1 MCLLTKKGHLTIAL
15 SYTRDTR
22 VLLRRHEGIRDW
34 FNMIKSKV
42 LECKAK
48 QVQHDIANN
57 NLNVEA
63 WLLARKSLAGEL

>member
-1 MCLLTKKGHLTIAL
+1 MTIAL
-15 SYTRDTR
+15 THCKDGR

-34 FNMIKSKV
+34 FSLIKSKV

-48 QVQHDIANN
+48 QVQQDLSSNN

-63 WLLARKSLAGEL
+63 WLLARKSLASGELKP